1 MEKVL
6 TDLDRVNIAKQEYE
20 LGSQLDTLVK
30 IMSQDKVLPIGKVAH
45 VQDGG
50 KETGEQI
57 YTITPN
63 GTLDKPE
70 DVKEVTVLFKGSTAP
85 FGGDDWKTDWFK
97 NDIPI
102 ASKLL
107 LKKFGSQSVS
117 HKQGTKQLEQ
127 SAHLL
132 KEVMNKYPN
141 AKISVYGHSLGSMNA
156 QYAIAELDDNQ
167 IYRVQGAWIYNGP
180 NLYSILTD
188 KQKEQVDKIKGVVNN
203 YVDSKDKIGIGYP
216 KEGSDNAVGIVKI
229 VDSKAVSGGSWVANF
244 TNQHIWGG
252 YQYNQDG
259 SLKLAEDK
267 FAYKE
272 NYSVVHT
279 NVNQRM
285 HAIKAKLSSFKSTG
299 KEVSKN
305 QAIFLD
311 SQQAKVISSG
321 LVTISKEAVEE
332 VKKVEQKA
340 VAKTEELYQSL
351 KVAPTGVTE
360 LSPQELEEAYAQS
373 GVSYASIVGEAQTF
387 FSNKIQAAESI
398 SHAYVELENQ
408 INKGVEAMLQQD
420 SNLSGEFKQWH

>member
-70 DVKEVTVLFKGSTAP
+70 DVKEVTVLFKWSTAP

-229 VDSKAVSGGSWVANF
+229 VDSKAVSGGS
-244 TNQHIWGG
+244 
-252 YQYNQDG
+252 
-259 SLKLAEDK
+259 
-267 FAYKE
+267 
-272 NYSVVHT
+272 
-279 NVNQRM
+279 
-285 HAIKAKLSSFKSTG
+285 
-299 KEVSKN
+299 
-305 QAIFLD
+305 
-311 SQQAKVISSG
+311 
-321 LVTISKEAVEE
+321 
-332 VKKVEQKA
+332 
-340 VAKTEELYQSL
+340 
-351 KVAPTGVTE
+351 
-360 LSPQELEEAYAQS
+360 
-373 GVSYASIVGEAQTF
+373 
-387 FSNKIQAAESI
+387 
-398 SHAYVELENQ
+398 
-408 INKGVEAMLQQD
+408 
-420 SNLSGEFKQWH
+420 

>member
-1 MEKVL
+1 
-6 TDLDRVNIAKQEYE
+6 
-20 LGSQLDTLVK
+20 
-30 IMSQDKVLPIGKVAH
+30 
-45 VQDGG
+45 
-50 KETGEQI
+50 
-57 YTITPN
+57 
-63 GTLDKPE
+63 
-70 DVKEVTVLFKGSTAP
+70 
-85 FGGDDWKTDWFK
+85 
-97 NDIPI
+97 
-102 ASKLL
+102 
-107 LKKFGSQSVS
+107 KFGSQSVS

-252 YQYNQDG
+252 YQYNPDG

-340 VAKTEELYQSL
+340 VAKAEELYQSL

-387 FSNKIQAAESI
+387 FSNKTQAAESI

-408 INKGVEAMLQQD
+408 INKGVEAMLRQD